1 MEAGR
6 YMVRA
11 ANDGISGVI
20 GPHGEVVARAPEFT
34 PYVLK
39 STVTPRMGLTPY
51 AYVGNWPI
59 VSLCAAVLACGLG
72 LRNYSDR
79 QARRPVAAGVPAG
92 TPGAAN

>member
-6 YMVRA
+6 YLVRA

-20 GPHGEVVARAPEFT
+20 GPHGEVIARAPEFT

-39 STVTPRMGLTPY
+39 STVTPLRGLSPY
-51 AYVGNWPI
+51 ARVGNWPI
-59 VSLCAAVLACGLG
+59 VSLCAAALACGLW
-72 LRNYSDR
+72 LRNYRTLRVS
-79 QARRPVAAGVPAG
+79 AAVPAG